1 MVAHRLG
8 KADLGLPHAFG
19 AALATAVE
27 GEDDGPKLVVVAPPL
42 FGKVDDEAVGFTVE
56 FYFSIQEAGLLR
68 RLGPG
73 LVGLGRGNACRAN
86 PGRALGDGQGGSY

>member
-1 MVAHRLG
+1 
-8 KADLGLPHAFG
+8 
-19 AALATAVE
+19 
-27 GEDDGPKLVVVAPPL
+27 
-42 FGKVDDEAVGFTVE
+42 VE